1 MGLFAFFFL
10 FILILFLPKLLYL
23 KKINHTILP
32 SKTYITLFIRS
43 TLKFLAHYKM
53 SLWFDSHFS
62 TPHYLSQRQPLN
74 IHYMSGIVDVED
86 SRDSYS

>member
-10 FILILFLPKLLYL
+10 FILILSIFAKTSIF
-23 KKINHTILP
+23 KKINHTIFP

-86 SRDSYS
+86 SRD